1 MKLHKTEDIMLMY
14 RMMWSIYRL
23 TKGAPEHKTVMAP
36 LRWAKK
42 FSKKWNRPMEFP
54 DLMAWYSSGVEQVT
68 GYNLTYWRYHRNP
81 PRPEASS
88 AARELAR
95 MRESGLYPPRPEEMH
110 IPIVVTDDTSH
121 YPDLADARGI
131 EDIGASGPEGKP
143 GGPIHWTIIEEDNH
157 G

>member
-23 TKGAPEHKTVMAP
+23 TKGAPEHKTVVAP

-54 DLMAWYSSGVEQVT
+54 DLMAWYSAGVEQVT

-81 PRPEASS
+81 PRPEESS

-95 MRESGLYPPRPEEMH
+95 MRESGLYPQPWDEGYKPPVFSCGRMYRGDEEQ
-110 IPIVVTDDTSH
+110 
-121 YPDLADARGI
+121 Y
-131 EDIGASGPEGKP
+131 EPEGQEQYEP
-143 GGPIHWTIIEEDNH
+143 EGQIHWTIIEKDKGE
-157 G
+157 

>member
-54 DLMAWYSSGVEQVT
+54 DLMAWYSAGVEQVT

-95 MRESGLYPPRPEEMH
+95 MRESGLYPQPW
-110 IPIVVTDDTSH
+110 DDTSH
-121 YPDLADARGI
+121 FPDLVNARGI
-131 EDIGASGPEGKP
+131 EDIGASGPEGDP
-143 GGPIHWTIIEEDNH
+143 GGQIHWTIIEKDRGE
-157 G
+157 

>member
-36 LRWAKK
+36 IKWAKK

-54 DLMAWYSSGVEQVT
+54 DLMAWYSAGVEQVT

-81 PRPEASS
+81 PRPEVSS

-95 MRESGLYPPRPEEMH
+95 MRESGLYPQPW
-110 IPIVVTDDTSH
+110 DDTSH
-121 YPDLADARGI
+121 YPDLADAIGV
-131 EDIGASGPEGKP
+131 EDIGASGPEGDP
-143 GGPIHWTIIEEDNH
+143 GVTTEQIHWTIIEEDNH